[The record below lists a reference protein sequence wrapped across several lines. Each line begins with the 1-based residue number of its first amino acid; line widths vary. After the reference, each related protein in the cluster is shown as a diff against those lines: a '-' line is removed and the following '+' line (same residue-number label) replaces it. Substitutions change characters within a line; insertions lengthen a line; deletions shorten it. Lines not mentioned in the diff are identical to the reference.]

1 MWYIL
6 NLVRKVINTNKY
18 STSLISK
25 ITKITMIDIKIYG
38 TIVFF
43 VVFAGGG
50 GGGGEKEFNA
60 VIFNKKNFTV
70 VWNHKYS
77 WKTCVRGF
85 RGSP

>member
-50 GGGGEKEFNA
+50 GVKKNLMRLSL
-60 VIFNKKNFTV
+60 IKNFTV

-77 WKTCVRGF
+77 RKTCVRGF

>member
-50 GGGGEKEFNA
+50 GCEKEFNA
-60 VIFNKKNFTV
+60 VIFNI
-70 VWNHKYS
+70 
-77 WKTCVRGF
+77 KTLQ
-85 RGSP
+85 

>member
-50 GGGGEKEFNA
+50 GG
-60 VIFNKKNFTV
+60 
-70 VWNHKYS
+70 
-77 WKTCVRGF
+77 
-85 RGSP
+85 

>member
-50 GGGGEKEFNA
+50 GGGR
-60 VIFNKKNFTV
+60 I
-70 VWNHKYS
+70 
-77 WKTCVRGF
+77 
-85 RGSP
+85 